1 MKLIK
6 LTMTAFGP
14 YRQKQEIDFQTVSE
28 TGIYLITGDTGSGK
42 TSIFDAIS
50 FALYGR
56 VSGERKSSKTLKCDL
71 ASLSEYCSVML
82 SFSMNGEEYTIQRM
96 PDQLKKKRGGG
107 VTNFSHRAE
116 LILPNGKRVTK
127 LSDIQSMIED
137 EIIGI
142 DLANFEKLVM
152 LPQGEFQKLLSEQ
165 GGDRTKTL
173 RKIFGTEIY
182 SLLTQKMFDKARE
195 LERKSDVILE
205 RCKQII
211 LAVDGLDED
220 IKDAVRQEQAEYSLA
235 LRKLK
240 ELNRQRMEHKK
251 ELHVQLTQFLQ
262 EQKQVEQELLLSR
275 RSLEIQ
281 KILDALRDEKSF
293 LQKKGLQ
300 FERMKKYISKC
311 SGIEQ
316 AIQYESATRD
326 SIGEKK
332 SLERKYESMVDKIS
346 ENERLLSNLLTEIGQ
361 EDQLQTEIKNAE
373 EQLFYCEKLISYFR
387 DQQSIQNRIHFI
399 ERDLNRY
406 QQMREYVSIK
416 EEIARLEEQI
426 KQQKTYLELQMQLKI
441 AKREM
446 THAKEDYNA
455 SWKLFLK
462 GQAGVLASGL
472 EEGKPC
478 PVCGAVHH
486 IQYAFRLPNT
496 PSEEEISHLKEE
508 YDGKLNAYLNLQKL
522 AGQLG
527 EKESINEM
535 TDDAKDWIMKKE
547 VLIQKA
553 DSLCASIAKR
563 PICDNLDDRILA
575 LQNER
580 ISLRTK
586 EEMIC
591 KEIEAL
597 SQRLVD
603 EVTSDSIEKHYQRIK
618 NRLQALCKK
627 QNAMQDRRKVLEGDI
642 QLCRGH
648 LLQITQSIQL
658 AEKRFSD
665 NKEKFSTCLSSIE
678 MGYKEF
684 LYAKEQL
691 PLIKKMKAEM
701 ETDQKRLES
710 LLMQETLL
718 QQELKGYKHSMSVN
732 MLEKKKQALHQKEES
747 LHNQLNRLTEQLAIE
762 HQKEQEL
769 ETLLCKHTFMLDEYG
784 SIKQMSVVS
793 RGGKKRMSFEKYVL
807 ASYFDDVIAFANL
820 RLERMSQ
827 YRYRLS
833 RIEDLDSDGLDL
845 EVFDCYTGKARHIST
860 LSGGETFA
868 ASLALSLGLSDMISH
883 NAGGISLDSIMID
896 EGFGALDPTY
906 LNNVVVSLRQ
916 MENAGCQ
923 IGIISHV
930 ADLKQLIP
938 AQIRVKSGDIGEGSS
953 IECFS

>member
-14 YRQKQEIDFQTVSE
+14 YRQKQEIDFRTVSE

-82 SFSMNGEEYTIQRM
+82 SFSMNGEEYIIQRM

-116 LILPNGKRVTK
+116 LILPSGERVTK

-142 DLANFEKLVM
+142 DLTNFEKLVM

-182 SLLTQKMFDKARE
+182 SLMTQKMFDKARE
-195 LERKSDVILE
+195 LEREADVIFE

-211 LAVDGLDED
+211 LAVDSLDAD
-220 IKDAVRQEQAEYSLA
+220 TKDAVRQEQAEYSLA
-235 LRKLK
+235 LSKLK
-240 ELNRQRMEHKK
+240 ELNRQRTEQKK
-251 ELHVQLTQFLQ
+251 ELNVQLTQFLQ
-262 EQKQVEQELLLSR
+262 EQKQVEQELLMSR
-275 RSLEIQ
+275 RALEIQ
-281 KILDALRDEKSF
+281 RILDALRVEKDF

-300 FERMKKYISKC
+300 FEKMQKYISKC
-311 SGIEQ
+311 TGIEQ

-332 SLERKYESMVDKIS
+332 LLERKYKSMSDKMS

-361 EDQLQTEIKNAE
+361 GDQMQAEIKNAE
-373 EQLFYCEKLISYFR
+373 QQLFYCEKLASYLG
-387 DQQSIQNRIHFI
+387 DQQNIQNRIHFI
-399 ERDLNRY
+399 ERDLKQY
-406 QQMREYVSIK
+406 EQMKEYASI
-416 EEIARLEEQI
+416 EGEIALLEEQI
-426 KQQKTYLELQMQLKI
+426 EQQKTLLKLQAQLKT
-441 AKREM
+441 AKSEM
-446 THAKEDYNA
+446 TDAKERYNA

-462 GQAGVLASGL
+462 GQAGILASEL
-472 EEGKPC
+472 EEGRPC

-486 IQYAFRLPNT
+486 IQYAFRPPDT
-496 PSEEEISHLKEE
+496 PSEKEIGRLKKE
-508 YDGKLNAYLNLQKL
+508 YDVKLNAYLNLHKL

-527 EKESINEM
+527 EKESIDEM
-535 TDDAKDWIMKKE
+535 ADDVKNWIVKKE
-547 VLIQKA
+547 TLIQKA
-553 DSLCASIAKR
+553 NSLCGSIGKMT
-563 PICDNLDDRILA
+563 ICDNLDDRILA

-580 ISLRTK
+580 ISLQAK
-586 EEMIC
+586 EEMIY

-597 SQRLVD
+597 SQRFMD
-603 EVTSDSIEKHYQRIK
+603 EITGEGIEKHCQRIK
-618 NRLQALCKK
+618 AQLQELCKK
-627 QNAMQDRRKVLEGDI
+627 QNAMQDRRKALEGDI

-648 LLQITQSIQL
+648 LLQITQSRQL
-658 AEKRFSD
+658 AEKRFLE
-665 NKEKFSTCLSSIE
+665 NKEKFSICLSSIE
-678 MGYKEF
+678 MDYEEF

-691 PLIKKMKAEM
+691 ALIKKMKIEM

-718 QQELKGYKHSMSVN
+718 QQELRGCKHSMSVET
-732 MLEKKKQALHQKEES
+732 LEKKKQALRQKEES
-747 LHNQLNRLTEQLAIE
+747 LHNQLERLTEQLAIE
-762 HQKEQEL
+762 HQKEEEL
-769 ETLLCKHTFMLDEYG
+769 EALLCKHTSMLDEYG

-833 RIEDLDSDGLDL
+833 RIENLDSDGLDL

-906 LNNVVVSLRQ
+906 LNNVVMSLRQ

-923 IGIISHV
+923 IGIISHI

-938 AQIRVKSGDIGEGSS
+938 AQIRVKRGDIGEGSS